1 MNLDDVLN
9 REELSPTGV
18 DEVNAAMDHIA
29 FLEAENAAL
38 KNELLPLRIDFVAL
52 KRELLELREASANY
66 MDAVM
71 HMRYSEIEK
80 TLPILRA
87 LLKK

>member
-1 MNLDDVLN
+1 MSYRAYSKITAVN
-9 REELSPTGV
+9 REIHG
-18 DEVNAAMDHIA
+18 
-29 FLEAENAAL
+29 L
-38 KNELLPLRIDFVAL
+38 KNSIKYLEFKNAAL
-52 KRELLELREASANY
+52 KRELSELREASANY